1 MFAHAQ
7 KVGLDVISSLTYMI
21 TDRLWSQT
29 DMSLIWVSIRS
40 GCDLRKVIQLSL
52 NLNTSEVYCKVLMKL
67 YVSVCMCAKEH
78 STWQAVSQEKL
89 LLLLAGTSAS
99 LYLLSPISEHYS
111 QKGHVRTQ
119 QEDIHLQ
126 SRKRAFSR
134 NQPCQHLDLGFPASG
149 AMRKSV
155 SIIEATQS
163 VAART
168 D

>member
-119 QEDIHLQ
+119 QEDTHLQ
-126 SRKRAFSR
+126 SKREPS
-134 NQPCQHLDLGFPASG
+134 PETSPASTLILDFQPQG
-149 AMRKSV
+149 L
-155 SIIEATQS
+155 
-163 VAART
+163 
-168 D
+168 